1 MVKDRLWTLGI
12 LNSNLKNGLGIIL
25 LTGENSKFT
34 ENDFTMKDQEEGL
47 EVRNGLDEV
56 VNGSFLLAQA
66 MIQPFHITNGLFGY
80 VDGTILCPEPLITSP
95 GKEGTSA
102 TPTTNPSHTIW
113 ISNDAHVRM
122 LLMSTI
128 SEASFQHVQGTT
140 SRDLWLAL
148 ERAYAP
154 HTSSREFTLKTQLLK
169 TQMTGDETSAAYLT
183 RAQEYASALANIG
196 QPMSEKDIVMLVV
209 AGLRDEYNR
218 VKQSLLARQFTAVF
232 SELPGLLADH
242 EFLIRKPVPDV
253 TPVQAFMATTTA
265 GSSLQTDI
273 QALQQLV
280 SRLAVAEEASIP
292 VAVDVVGMKEV
303 IEIKPSANY
312 ADTRSHASTSWLP
325 DTGSNNHV
333 APDMM
338 GFDSVESYYGDDNL
352 HVGNGNALPIL
363 HIGSSR
369 LYSPNKTFHLNN
381 ILHVPQIKK
390 HLLSVQNFCKDNHV
404 YFEFH
409 ATFFVVKDTS
419 THSTLL
425 TGPSDGGLYSINLP
439 TSQSLP
445 KVAFSTT
452 RTTTTTWHQRLG
464 HPHSQLFQTML
475 SKYCLPVS
483 NKTFDFHCNSCSV
496 GKSSKLN
503 LLSSDYKSSHILDL
517 VFCDVWGPAPV
528 TSFDGHTYFLLCVD
542 HFSKFMWL
550 FPLKRK
556 SDVVDVFKRFVS
568 MAERQFSTKLKTVQT
583 DWGGE
588 FRNLSHFFLLLASF
602 TVSLALTPANK
613 MVSLRDAIVMLSKLD
628 SLPWHNLMSLNG
640 SGTLLLKPH
649 TAHHGYRCFD
659 PDTER
664 IYIARHVRF
673 NENSFPFSTPCTDPS
688 PFPPNSPYV
697 SSYPTPIPTTHT
709 TIPTSSS
716 PTSSSQP
723 HIPLQTPFPQPTSPF
738 STTTYSRR
746 TTTEPPTTT
755 SSAFDRFTTTQ
766 TAPTQSIPSPN
777 STDPLPAQQQPSSTS
792 TTIPPSQP
800 SRPAH
805 LRQNPKRTKRYDPSA
820 MSVQP
825 PQDNN
830 FYMDTGASRHMTFN
844 QGTMHSLTPCNSSF
858 IQVGNGA
865 VVPAR
870 YIGQCKLPFS
880 PWPLMLKNVLVSD
893 KLIKNLI
900 SVRRFTIDNSV
911 SVEFDPFGFTVK
923 DLKTGSFLQRCD
935 SDHHDLYPVLPPS
948 PQSAVAS
955 ANVAVSFDVW
965 HRRLGHPG
973 AAVFQFLLSR
983 KFIACSSQN
992 SSLCHACQL
1001 GKHCRLPFSLSS
1013 TKTSCVFKLIH
1024 SDLWTSPV
1032 ISLSG
1037 FKYYVLFLDDYS
1049 HFLWV
1054 FPLRAKSEVF
1064 SVFKTFRAYVLN
1076 QFITDIQLFQC
1087 DNGREFNNQP
1097 FLDFFKTHGIKIR
1110 FSCPYTSP
1118 QNGKAERTI
1127 RTINNTLRT
1136 SLIQASL
1143 PPKFWVEALLSSVH
1157 TFNLL
1162 PSTTIQYKTSFEVLF
1177 GFFPTYSHLRVFGCL
1192 CYPNTSPTSAHKLA
1206 PRSSACVYLGP
1217 STDHRGYHCLDLIT
1231 QKVIISRHVNFDETH
1246 FPFPDFQPRP
1256 SSEDYDA
1263 FDVDDSLPSLS
1274 PMVDSSSPSSAAG
1287 PSASVSSSQT
1297 PPTEPSGTASSPPA
1311 SSEVP
1316 SQPPAPAA
1324 TSGHPMT
1331 TRSRTGSLKPK
1342 QIFNL
1347 SVTSDIS
1354 PIPRSTAQAM
1364 CDPHWRAA
1372 MDAEMTAILSNY
1384 TWDLVPKPSDA
1395 NIVGN
1400 RWLFRHKFDSNGRLE
1415 RYKAR
1420 LVAQGF
1426 SQQPGLD
1433 FDDTF
1438 SPVVKPATIRTVLS
1452 ISISRNWPIHQL
1464 DVKNAFLHGDLTE
1477 TVYMRQPPGYVNS
1490 SFPDHVCRLRKA
1502 LYGLKQAP
1510 RAWYHRFA
1518 VYLSSLGF
1526 LSSKIDTSLFT
1537 YHRGSDT
1544 IYLLLYVDDIILTAS
1559 SPTLISMVI
1568 SKLSSEFPMSD
1579 LGPLSFFLG
1588 IAPSRSKSGLFLSQS
1603 AFAQEILARAD
1614 MVSFNPCST
1623 PADTQTKL
1631 AIDGEPVPDPTLYRS
1646 LAGALQYLTFTRPDI
1661 AYAVQQVCLFMHDPR
1676 LPHLN
1681 ALKRILRYLKGT
1693 LSYGLHIKASAV
1705 DRLVAYSDAGCPTTR
1720 RSTSGFCVY
1729 LGDNLVSWSSKRH
1742 HVVSR
1747 SSAEAEYRGI
1757 ANVVAETAWL
1767 RNLLLELCCPLSR
1780 ATVVFCDNV
1789 SAMYLASNPVQHQR
1803 TKHVEI
1809 DLHFV
1814 RERVAIGHVRV
1825 LHVPS
1830 AYQYADIFT
1839 KGLPTSLFLDF
1850 RNSLNICLPPDQT
1863 TGVC

>member
-1 MVKDRLWTLGI
+1 MTTSSPSNTLTPPTASQLVFALTNVYSQFSFKLSTDGSKYKLWRRIFLDMCKGAKVHRHITGKSKPAGDDDDWEATDSRIKSWFYSTCDANLLQIISSDNYTAKDLWDKLDEFFLNNKMSRMLQLQEQFRNTKKGTLSI
-12 LNSNLKNGLGIIL
+12 TDFCHNLKNLADAL
-25 LTGENSKFT
+25 ADCDSKI
-34 ENDFTMKDQEEGL
+34 
-47 EVRNGLDEV
+47 DEV
-56 VNGSFLLAQA
+56 ELVMQILRQLPPSYHSIVDVITNTKPFPSFLEGKNMLLLHESREESVEPHIDTPLTSSAALYSSAQSA
-66 MIQPFHITNGLFGY
+66 PNGKSKNKFNKGRNNGCVASKGGGNTNVSASSHSFAGNQGHSQAYFGTSPTTGHVPSTQPGLLGAPPTQPFGTGL
-80 VDGTILCPEPLITSP
+80 PQPSP
-95 GKEGTSA
+95 SMYSMPPQLPA
-102 TPTTNPSHTIW
+102 PPFHQTPVNSHPYYYGIPPAPTPV
-113 ISNDAHVRM
+113 SV
-122 LLMSTI
+122 STQF
-128 SEASFQHVQGTT
+128 AQHVQP
-140 SRDLWLAL
+140 S
-148 ERAYAP
+148 
-154 HTSSREFTLKTQLLK
+154 
-169 TQMTGDETSAAYLT
+169 
-183 RAQEYASALANIG
+183 
-196 QPMSEKDIVMLVV
+196 MLVPPPP
-209 AGLRDEYNR
+209 
-218 VKQSLLARQFTAVF
+218 Q
-232 SELPGLLADH
+232 
-242 EFLIRKPVPDV
+242 
-253 TPVQAFMATTTA
+253 
-265 GSSLQTDI
+265 
-273 QALQQLV
+273 
-280 SRLAVAEEASIP
+280 
-292 VAVDVVGMKEV
+292 
-303 IEIKPSANY
+303 PSFGG
-312 ADTRSHASTSWLP
+312 HASQ
-325 DTGSNNHV
+325 
-333 APDMM
+333 
-338 GFDSVESYYGDDNL
+338 
-352 HVGNGNALPIL
+352 
-363 HIGSSR
+363 
-369 LYSPNKTFHLNN
+369 YSQ
-381 ILHVPQIKK
+381 PQYT
-390 HLLSVQNFCKDNHV
+390 D
-404 YFEFH
+404 
-409 ATFFVVKDTS
+409 
-419 THSTLL
+419 
-425 TGPSDGGLYSINLP
+425 
-439 TSQSLP
+439 
-445 KVAFSTT
+445 
-452 RTTTTTWHQRLG
+452 
-464 HPHSQLFQTML
+464 
-475 SKYCLPVS
+475 
-483 NKTFDFHCNSCSV
+483 
-496 GKSSKLN
+496 
-503 LLSSDYKSSHILDL
+503 LSS
-517 VFCDVWGPAPV
+517 VF
-528 TSFDGHTYFLLCVD
+528 
-542 HFSKFMWL
+542 
-550 FPLKRK
+550 
-556 SDVVDVFKRFVS
+556 
-568 MAERQFSTKLKTVQT
+568 Q
-583 DWGGE
+583 
-588 FRNLSHFFLLLASF
+588 
-602 TVSLALTPANK
+602 
-613 MVSLRDAIVMLSKLD
+613 
-628 SLPWHNLMSLNG
+628 
-640 SGTLLLKPH
+640 
-649 TAHHGYRCFD
+649 
-659 PDTER
+659 
-664 IYIARHVRF
+664 
-673 NENSFPFSTPCTDPS
+673 
-688 PFPPNSPYV
+688 
-697 SSYPTPIPTTHT
+697 
-709 TIPTSSS
+709 
-716 PTSSSQP
+716 
-723 HIPLQTPFPQPTSPF
+723 
-738 STTTYSRR
+738 
-746 TTTEPPTTT
+746 
-755 SSAFDRFTTTQ
+755 
-766 TAPTQSIPSPN
+766 
-777 STDPLPAQQQPSSTS
+777 
-792 TTIPPSQP
+792 
-800 SRPAH
+800 
-805 LRQNPKRTKRYDPSA
+805 A

-948 PQSAVAS
+948 PQTAVAS

-983 KFIACSSQN
+983 KFIACFSEN

-1001 GKHCRLPFSLSS
+1001 GKHCRLPFSLSA
-1013 TKTSCVFKLIH
+1013 TKTSRVFELIH
-1024 SDLWTSPV
+1024 SNLWTSPV
-1032 ISLSG
+1032 TSLSG
-1037 FKYYVLFLDDYS
+1037 FKYYVLFLDGYS

-1076 QFITDIQLFQC
+1076 QFKTDIQLFQC

-1110 FSCPYTSP
+1110 FSCPYTSQ
-1118 QNGKAERTI
+1118 QNGKVERTI

-1143 PPKFWVEALLSSVH
+1143 PPKFWVEALLSAIH
-1157 TFNLL
+1157 TVNLL
-1162 PSTTIQYKTSFEVLF
+1162 PSTTIHYKTPFEVLF

-1217 STDHRGYHCLDLIT
+1217 STDHRGYRCLDLIT

-1256 SSEDYDA
+1256 SSEDYDT

-1274 PMVDSSSPSSAAG
+1274 PMVDTFSPSPAAVPSASSSQPPPAEPSGTSSSPSA
-1287 PSASVSSSQT
+1287 PSAES
-1297 PPTEPSGTASSPPA
+1297 
-1311 SSEVP
+1311 

-1347 SVTSDIS
+1347 WVTSDIS

-1372 MDAEMTAILSNY
+1372 MDAEMAAILSNY
-1384 TWDLVPKPSDA
+1384 TWDLVPKPSDV
-1395 NIVGN
+1395 NI
-1400 RWLFRHKFDSNGRLE
+1400 L
-1415 RYKAR
+1415 AI
-1420 LVAQGF
+1420 GF

-1433 FDDTF
+1433 FDDNF

-1477 TVYMRQPPGYVNS
+1477 TIYMCQPPGYVNR

-1526 LSSKIDTSLFT
+1526 LSSKTDTSLFT

-1588 IAPSRSKSGLFLSQS
+1588 IAASRSKSGLLLSQT

-1614 MVSFNPCST
+1614 MVSCNPCST

-1631 AIDGEPVPDPTLYRS
+1631 AVDGEPVPDPTLYRS
-1646 LAGALQYLTFTRPDI
+1646 LAGALHYLTFTRPDI

-1681 ALKRILRYLKGT
+1681 ALKRISQYLKGT
-1693 LSYGLHIKASAV
+1693 LSHGLHIKASAV
-1705 DRLVAYSDAGCPTTR
+1705 DRLVAYSDADWAGCPTTR

-1729 LGDNLVSWSSKRH
+1729 LGDNLVSWSSKRQ

-1757 ANVVAETAWL
+1757 ANAVAETAWL
-1767 RNLLLELCCPLSR
+1767 RNLLLELCCPLSL
-1780 ATVVFCDNV
+1780 VPLLSSVI
-1789 SAMYLASNPVQHQR
+1789 M
-1803 TKHVEI
+1803 
-1809 DLHFV
+1809 
-1814 RERVAIGHVRV
+1814 ERVAIGHVRV

-1850 RNSLNICLPPDQT
+1850 RNSLNIRLPPDQT
-1863 TGVC
+1863 MGIIMAPPKKDLPFSDFSLLHTQPSGTRPATSSLPLPVLTIPTPSPSMQPAETSPTPSPPSPSTAPWIDEDDLQIPLREMVLATNNFARQNLIHKDEFEEFYKAQLFLSGQLVNVVAEVMSWASTLQRHVMVSIVGFCDENDELIVINEHLVNGSLDKHLPYPTLTWLQRLNICVSLAIAICFVDRSMITPGNIKSSKILLDKDWKPKLYVISSYLKRDFLETYDRDILETSYHDIVETFGALLSEVLCDRKKMIGDGDLNEDLVIVQGIRDGSIDPNLRKQMHPRSLTIFSETAIKCLTEPGEKRRSRIYDIMTELEKALELQKEHENADVATLSFSWKTLECLKIPLDDLMLSTKNFAKEYCIGSGAYGKVYKAELDHFDKRNSLIEGETKNELPKTRGIVAIKRISDIGNDHGEQGFFIELEMLSRCEHPNIISLLGFCNTPLKRNREAQQYRFHNDRR

>member
-1 MVKDRLWTLGI
+1 MTTSSPSNTPTPPTASQLVFALTNVYSQFSFKLSTDGSKYKLWRRIFLDMCKGAKVHGHITDKSKPAGDDDEDWEAIDSRIKSWFYSTCDANLLQIISSDNCTAKDLWDKLDEFFLNNKMSRMLQLQEQFHNTKKGTLSI
-12 LNSNLKNGLGIIL
+12 TDFCHNLKNLADAL
-25 LTGENSKFT
+25 ADCDSKI
-34 ENDFTMKDQEEGL
+34 
-47 EVRNGLDEV
+47 DEV
-56 VNGSFLLAQA
+56 ELVMQILRQLPPSYHSIVDVITNTKPFPSFLEAKNMLLLHESREESVEPHIDTPLTSSAALYSSAQSA
-66 MIQPFHITNGLFGY
+66 PNGKSKNKFNKGRNNGRVASKGGGGNTNVSASSHSFAGNQGRSQAYFGTSPTTGHVPTAQPGLLGAPPAQPF
-80 VDGTILCPEPLITSP
+80 GTGPPQPS
-95 GKEGTSA
+95 
-102 TPTTNPSHTIW
+102 PTTYSVPPQLPAPPFHQTPVNSHPYYYGIPQAPTP
-113 ISNDAHVRM
+113 VPV
-122 LLMSTI
+122 STQF
-128 SEASFQHVQGTT
+128 AQHVQP
-140 SRDLWLAL
+140 S
-148 ERAYAP
+148 
-154 HTSSREFTLKTQLLK
+154 
-169 TQMTGDETSAAYLT
+169 M
-183 RAQEYASALANIG
+183 
-196 QPMSEKDIVMLVV
+196 
-209 AGLRDEYNR
+209 
-218 VKQSLLARQFTAVF
+218 
-232 SELPGLLADH
+232 
-242 EFLIRKPVPDV
+242 PVP
-253 TPVQAFMATTTA
+253 PPPQ
-265 GSSLQTDI
+265 SSF
-273 QALQQLV
+273 
-280 SRLAVAEEASIP
+280 
-292 VAVDVVGMKEV
+292 GG
-303 IEIKPSANY
+303 
-312 ADTRSHASTSWLP
+312 HASQYTQ
-325 DTGSNNHV
+325 
-333 APDMM
+333 
-338 GFDSVESYYGDDNL
+338 
-352 HVGNGNALPIL
+352 
-363 HIGSSR
+363 
-369 LYSPNKTFHLNN
+369 
-381 ILHVPQIKK
+381 PQYT
-390 HLLSVQNFCKDNHV
+390 D
-404 YFEFH
+404 
-409 ATFFVVKDTS
+409 
-419 THSTLL
+419 
-425 TGPSDGGLYSINLP
+425 
-439 TSQSLP
+439 
-445 KVAFSTT
+445 
-452 RTTTTTWHQRLG
+452 
-464 HPHSQLFQTML
+464 
-475 SKYCLPVS
+475 
-483 NKTFDFHCNSCSV
+483 
-496 GKSSKLN
+496 
-503 LLSSDYKSSHILDL
+503 LSS
-517 VFCDVWGPAPV
+517 VF
-528 TSFDGHTYFLLCVD
+528 
-542 HFSKFMWL
+542 
-550 FPLKRK
+550 
-556 SDVVDVFKRFVS
+556 
-568 MAERQFSTKLKTVQT
+568 Q
-583 DWGGE
+583 
-588 FRNLSHFFLLLASF
+588 
-602 TVSLALTPANK
+602 
-613 MVSLRDAIVMLSKLD
+613 
-628 SLPWHNLMSLNG
+628 
-640 SGTLLLKPH
+640 
-649 TAHHGYRCFD
+649 
-659 PDTER
+659 
-664 IYIARHVRF
+664 
-673 NENSFPFSTPCTDPS
+673 
-688 PFPPNSPYV
+688 
-697 SSYPTPIPTTHT
+697 
-709 TIPTSSS
+709 
-716 PTSSSQP
+716 
-723 HIPLQTPFPQPTSPF
+723 
-738 STTTYSRR
+738 
-746 TTTEPPTTT
+746 
-755 SSAFDRFTTTQ
+755 
-766 TAPTQSIPSPN
+766 
-777 STDPLPAQQQPSSTS
+777 
-792 TTIPPSQP
+792 
-800 SRPAH
+800 
-805 LRQNPKRTKRYDPSA
+805 A

-900 SVRRFTIDNSV
+900 FVRRFTIDNSV

-948 PQSAVAS
+948 PQSVVTS

-1001 GKHCRLPFSLSS
+1001 GKHCRLPFSLSA
-1013 TKTSCVFKLIH
+1013 TKTSRVFELIH

-1032 ISLSG
+1032 TSLSG

-1076 QFITDIQLFQC
+1076 QFKTDIQLFQC
-1087 DNGREFNNQP
+1087 DNGREFNNQL

-1110 FSCPYTSP
+1110 FSCPYTSQ

-1143 PPKFWVEALLSSVH
+1143 PPKFWVEALLSAVH
-1157 TFNLL
+1157 TFNML
-1162 PSTTIQYKTSFEVLF
+1162 PSTTIQYKTPFEVLF

-1217 STDHRGYHCLDLIT
+1217 STDQRGYRCLDLIT

-1263 FDVDDSLPSLS
+1263 FDVDDSFPSLS
-1274 PMVDSSSPSSAAG
+1274 PLVDTSSPPPAAGSSASSSQPPPAESSGTSSSPSTPTYSHLRVFGCLCYPNTSPTSAHKLAPRSSACVYLG
-1287 PSASVSSSQT
+1287 PSTDHRGYRCLDLITQKVIISRHVNFDETHFPFPDFQPRPSSEDYDAFDPPPAESSGTSSS
-1297 PPTEPSGTASSPPA
+1297 PSTSSA
-1311 SSEVP
+1311 EP

-1372 MDAEMTAILSNY
+1372 MDAEMAAILSNY

-1395 NIVGN
+1395 NIV
-1400 RWLFRHKFDSNGRLE
+1400 
-1415 RYKAR
+1415 AR

-1490 SFPDHVCRLRKA
+1490 SFPDHVCLLRKA

-1526 LSSKIDTSLFT
+1526 LSSKTDTSLFT

-1559 SPTLISMVI
+1559 SPTLIFMVI

-1588 IAPSRSKSGLFLSQS
+1588 IAASRSRSGLFLSQS

-1614 MVSFNPCST
+1614 MVSCNPCST

-1631 AIDGEPVPDPTLYRS
+1631 AVDGEPVPDPTLYRS

-1693 LSYGLHIKASAV
+1693 LSHGLHIKALVV
-1705 DRLVAYSDAGCPTTR
+1705 DRLVAYSDADWAGCPNTR

-1729 LGDNLVSWSSKRH
+1729 LGDNLVSWSSKRQ

-1757 ANVVAETAWL
+1757 ANVVVETAWL
-1767 RNLLLELCCPLSR
+1767 RNLLLELYCPLSR

-1850 RNSLNICLPPDQT
+1850 RNSLNIRLPPDQT
-1863 TGVC
+1863 TGPAEIMKNSTGTSTNKAKKQTVLADVIMALAGSNGGSWLTNFSSDSAVKPSGGEAIPVSVENDTIMAAKTAALSSKDNLGRLS

>member
-1 MVKDRLWTLGI
+1 MTSSPASSTLSSPTASQLVFALTNVYSQFSFKLSSDGSKYKLWRRIFLDMCKGAKVYGHITGKSKPASDNDEDWEAIDSRIKSWFYSTCDANLLQIISSDDCTAKDLWDKLDEFF
-12 LNSNLKNGLGIIL
+12 LNNKMSRMLQLQEQFRNTKKGTSSITDFCHNLKNLADALADCDSKIDEIELVMQIL
-25 LTGENSKFT
+25 RQLPPSYHSIVDVITNTKPFP
-34 ENDFTMKDQEEGL
+34 
-47 EVRNGLDEV
+47 
-56 VNGSFLLAQA
+56 SFLEAKNMLLLHESREESVEPHTETPLTSSAALYSSTPSAPNGKPKNKSNKGRNFGRVASKGGGGHSQAYFGNSPGQVPPAQPGLLGAPPVQSFGAGAPPSFPA
-66 MIQPFHITNGLFGY
+66 MFSAPPHPSPHTFLPPP
-80 VDGTILCPEPLITSP
+80 VPTSP
-95 GKEGTSA
+95 YLYGQHQSPHPVPVPSA
-102 TPTTNPSHTIW
+102 
-113 ISNDAHVRM
+113 
-122 LLMSTI
+122 
-128 SEASFQHVQGTT
+128 
-140 SRDLWLAL
+140 
-148 ERAYAP
+148 Y
-154 HTSSREFTLKTQLLK
+154 
-169 TQMTGDETSAAYLT
+169 
-183 RAQEYASALANIG
+183 G
-196 QPMSEKDIVMLVV
+196 QPMQ
-209 AGLRDEYNR
+209 
-218 VKQSLLARQFTAVF
+218 QST
-232 SELPGLLADH
+232 
-242 EFLIRKPVPDV
+242 PVP
-253 TPVQAFMATTTA
+253 PPPQ
-265 GSSLQTDI
+265 
-273 QALQQLV
+273 
-280 SRLAVAEEASIP
+280 
-292 VAVDVVGMKEV
+292 
-303 IEIKPSANY
+303 PSFGG
-312 ADTRSHASTSWLP
+312 HASQFSQ
-325 DTGSNNHV
+325 
-333 APDMM
+333 
-338 GFDSVESYYGDDNL
+338 
-352 HVGNGNALPIL
+352 
-363 HIGSSR
+363 
-369 LYSPNKTFHLNN
+369 
-381 ILHVPQIKK
+381 PQYT
-390 HLLSVQNFCKDNHV
+390 D
-404 YFEFH
+404 
-409 ATFFVVKDTS
+409 
-419 THSTLL
+419 
-425 TGPSDGGLYSINLP
+425 
-439 TSQSLP
+439 
-445 KVAFSTT
+445 
-452 RTTTTTWHQRLG
+452 
-464 HPHSQLFQTML
+464 
-475 SKYCLPVS
+475 
-483 NKTFDFHCNSCSV
+483 
-496 GKSSKLN
+496 
-503 LLSSDYKSSHILDL
+503 LSS
-517 VFCDVWGPAPV
+517 VF
-528 TSFDGHTYFLLCVD
+528 
-542 HFSKFMWL
+542 
-550 FPLKRK
+550 
-556 SDVVDVFKRFVS
+556 
-568 MAERQFSTKLKTVQT
+568 Q
-583 DWGGE
+583 
-588 FRNLSHFFLLLASF
+588 
-602 TVSLALTPANK
+602 
-613 MVSLRDAIVMLSKLD
+613 
-628 SLPWHNLMSLNG
+628 
-640 SGTLLLKPH
+640 
-649 TAHHGYRCFD
+649 
-659 PDTER
+659 
-664 IYIARHVRF
+664 
-673 NENSFPFSTPCTDPS
+673 
-688 PFPPNSPYV
+688 
-697 SSYPTPIPTTHT
+697 
-709 TIPTSSS
+709 
-716 PTSSSQP
+716 
-723 HIPLQTPFPQPTSPF
+723 
-738 STTTYSRR
+738 
-746 TTTEPPTTT
+746 
-755 SSAFDRFTTTQ
+755 
-766 TAPTQSIPSPN
+766 
-777 STDPLPAQQQPSSTS
+777 
-792 TTIPPSQP
+792 
-800 SRPAH
+800 
-805 LRQNPKRTKRYDPSA
+805 A
-820 MSVQP
+820 MSVQA

-830 FYMDTGASRHMTFN
+830 FYMDSGASRHMTFN
-844 QGTMHSLTPCNSSF
+844 QGTMHSLTPCNSNF
-858 IQVGNGA
+858 IQVGNGDM
-865 VVPAR
+865 VPAR
-870 YIGQCKLPFS
+870 YIGHCTLPYS
-880 PWPLMLKNVLVSD
+880 SYPLYLNNVLVSD

-923 DLKTGSFLQRCD
+923 DLKTRSFLQRCD
-935 SDHHDLYPVLPPS
+935 SDHHDLYPVLPPT
-948 PQSAVAS
+948 PRSALAS

-973 AAVFQFLLSR
+973 AAIFQFLVSR
-983 KFIACSSQN
+983 KFIACSSRT
-992 SSLCHACQL
+992 STLCHACQL
-1001 GKHCRLPFSLSS
+1001 GKHCRLPFSLST
-1013 TKTSCVFKLIH
+1013 TKTSRVFELIH

-1032 ISLSG
+1032 TSLSG
-1037 FKYYVLFLDDYS
+1037 FKYYVLFLDDFS

-1076 QFITDIQLFQC
+1076 QFKTDIQLFQC

-1162 PSTTIQYKTSFEVLF
+1162 PSTTIQYKTPFEVLF
-1177 GFFPTYSHLRVFGCL
+1177 GFSPTYSHLRVFGCL

-1217 STDHRGYHCLDLIT
+1217 STDHRGYRCLDLIT

-1274 PMVDSSSPSSAAG
+1274 SIIDTSSPPSSAG
-1287 PSASVSSSQT
+1287 SSASVSSSQ
-1297 PPTEPSGTASSPPA
+1297 PPPAEPSGISSSPSASST
-1311 SSEVP
+1311 EP
-1316 SQPPAPAA
+1316 SQPPAPAT

-1331 TRSRTGSLKPK
+1331 TRSRTGFLKPK

-1372 MDAEMTAILSNY
+1372 MDAEMAAIISNY

-1400 RWLFRHKFDSNGRLE
+1400 RWLFRHKFDSNGHLE

-1477 TVYMRQPPGYVNS
+1477 TVYMRQPPGYVNV

-1526 LSSKIDTSLFT
+1526 LSSKTDTSLFT

-1588 IAPSRSKSGLFLSQS
+1588 IAASRSNHGLFLSQS

-1614 MVSFNPCST
+1614 MVSCNPCST
-1623 PADTQTKL
+1623 PPDTKTKL
-1631 AIDGEPVPDPTLYRS
+1631 AVDGEPVSDPTLYRS

-1661 AYAVQQVCLFMHDPR
+1661 AYAVQQCRGRVP
-1676 LPHLN
+1676 
-1681 ALKRILRYLKGT
+1681 
-1693 LSYGLHIKASAV
+1693 
-1705 DRLVAYSDAGCPTTR
+1705 
-1720 RSTSGFCVY
+1720 
-1729 LGDNLVSWSSKRH
+1729 
-1742 HVVSR
+1742 
-1747 SSAEAEYRGI
+1747 GI
-1757 ANVVAETAWL
+1757 ANVVAEAAWL
-1767 RNLLLELCCPLSR
+1767 RNLLLELSCPLSR

-1839 KGLPTSLFLDF
+1839 KGLPSSLFLDF
-1850 RNSLNICLPPDQT
+1850 RDSLNIRVPPDQT
-1863 TGVC
+1863 TGQQTEPQTNQPPITTQPTHHHHHHLTPPPPLNTTTTTNRRLPQPPLPPPTNQPPTTTTTQPTHHHHQHHHYTTTTITIIIIIIIITTTIPPTPSSSSSPPLNLQPTNTTNTNTHHHQPPLNHHHQHHHYTTTTTTITIIIIIITTTTPPPPPLPSSSSSSPFTTSKPSTHSNHQHHHHPQTTNHYHHHQITNLENPDPNRRSERSRSRSQIHIAARGRSAVVQVDFCNDGGGLAGDDSGLAGEGRRRWRSVSAATVATGGAVEVGFCNIGGGLAGDGRRWLSAGDDGDGGVGFLQAAAVIFCSDGRWRWSAVEVRGGGGRQPAVEVAGDGGGRRLRWWLLVGVVLGLGKRGRGEEGRRRVGGSESINLDTTRLTIHPEIFNPNPRRVASRVGSSKKTQEEAKAKSKKSLLDRRLRSKEENLFQIVAGKPKFNGTDE

>member
-1 MVKDRLWTLGI
+1 MSTSSQTNTLTSPTASQLVFALTNVYSQFSFKLSTDGSKYKLWRRIFLDMCKGAKVHGHITGKSKPAGDDDEDWEAIDSRIKSWFYSTCDANLLQIISSDNCTAKDLWDKLDEFF
-12 LNSNLKNGLGIIL
+12 LNNKMSRMLQLQEQFRNTKKGALSITDFCHQLKNLADAL
-25 LTGENSKFT
+25 ADCDSKI
-34 ENDFTMKDQEEGL
+34 
-47 EVRNGLDEV
+47 DEIELV
-56 VNGSFLLAQA
+56 MQTLRQLPPSYHSIVDVITNTKPFPSFLEAKNMLLLHESREESLEPHTDPPLTSSAALYSSAQNGKPKNKTNKGRNNGRVA
-66 MIQPFHITNGLFGY
+66 SKGAGNTNVSTSSHSFAGNQGHSQAYFGHSPASAHVPPAQPGLLGAPPVHSFG
-80 VDGTILCPEPLITSP
+80 VGASQPSP
-95 GKEGTSA
+95 TMFSA
-102 TPTTNPSHTIW
+102 TPHHSPYTFHP
-113 ISNDAHVRM
+113 
-122 LLMSTI
+122 
-128 SEASFQHVQGTT
+128 
-140 SRDLWLAL
+140 
-148 ERAYAP
+148 P
-154 HTSSREFTLKTQLLK
+154 
-169 TQMTGDETSAAYLT
+169 
-183 RAQEYASALANIG
+183 
-196 QPMSEKDIVMLVV
+196 
-209 AGLRDEYNR
+209 
-218 VKQSLLARQFTAVF
+218 
-232 SELPGLLADH
+232 
-242 EFLIRKPVPDV
+242 PVPSSPYPYGQHQSPHPV
-253 TPVQAFMATTTA
+253 PVPSQYGQHMQQSTPVPPPPQ
-265 GSSLQTDI
+265 
-273 QALQQLV
+273 
-280 SRLAVAEEASIP
+280 
-292 VAVDVVGMKEV
+292 
-303 IEIKPSANY
+303 PSFGG
-312 ADTRSHASTSWLP
+312 HASQFSQ
-325 DTGSNNHV
+325 
-333 APDMM
+333 
-338 GFDSVESYYGDDNL
+338 
-352 HVGNGNALPIL
+352 
-363 HIGSSR
+363 
-369 LYSPNKTFHLNN
+369 
-381 ILHVPQIKK
+381 PQYT
-390 HLLSVQNFCKDNHV
+390 D
-404 YFEFH
+404 
-409 ATFFVVKDTS
+409 
-419 THSTLL
+419 
-425 TGPSDGGLYSINLP
+425 
-439 TSQSLP
+439 
-445 KVAFSTT
+445 
-452 RTTTTTWHQRLG
+452 
-464 HPHSQLFQTML
+464 
-475 SKYCLPVS
+475 
-483 NKTFDFHCNSCSV
+483 
-496 GKSSKLN
+496 
-503 LLSSDYKSSHILDL
+503 LSS
-517 VFCDVWGPAPV
+517 VF
-528 TSFDGHTYFLLCVD
+528 
-542 HFSKFMWL
+542 
-550 FPLKRK
+550 
-556 SDVVDVFKRFVS
+556 
-568 MAERQFSTKLKTVQT
+568 Q
-583 DWGGE
+583 
-588 FRNLSHFFLLLASF
+588 
-602 TVSLALTPANK
+602 
-613 MVSLRDAIVMLSKLD
+613 
-628 SLPWHNLMSLNG
+628 
-640 SGTLLLKPH
+640 
-649 TAHHGYRCFD
+649 
-659 PDTER
+659 
-664 IYIARHVRF
+664 
-673 NENSFPFSTPCTDPS
+673 
-688 PFPPNSPYV
+688 
-697 SSYPTPIPTTHT
+697 
-709 TIPTSSS
+709 
-716 PTSSSQP
+716 
-723 HIPLQTPFPQPTSPF
+723 
-738 STTTYSRR
+738 
-746 TTTEPPTTT
+746 
-755 SSAFDRFTTTQ
+755 
-766 TAPTQSIPSPN
+766 
-777 STDPLPAQQQPSSTS
+777 
-792 TTIPPSQP
+792 
-800 SRPAH
+800 
-805 LRQNPKRTKRYDPSA
+805 A
-820 MSVQP
+820 MSVQA

-830 FYMDTGASRHMTFN
+830 FYMDSGATRHMTFN
-844 QGTMHSLTPCNSSF
+844 QGTMHSLTPCNSNF

-865 VVPAR
+865 MVPAR
-870 YIGQCKLPFS
+870 YIGHCTLPYFS
-880 PWPLMLKNVLVSD
+880 YPLHLNNVLVSD

-935 SDHHDLYPVLPPS
+935 SDHHDLYPVLPPT
-948 PQSAVAS
+948 PRSALAS

-973 AAVFQFLLSR
+973 AAIFQYLVSR
-983 KFIACSSQN
+983 KFITCSSRT
-992 SSLCHACQL
+992 STLCHACQL
-1001 GKHCRLPFSLSS
+1001 GKHCRLPFSLST
-1013 TKTSCVFKLIH
+1013 TKTSRVFELIH

-1032 ISLSG
+1032 TSLSG
-1037 FKYYVLFLDDYS
+1037 FKYYVLFLDDFS

-1064 SVFKTFRAYVLN
+1064 SIFKTFRAYVLN
-1076 QFITDIQLFQC
+1076 QFKTDIQLFQC

-1162 PSTTIQYKTSFEVLF
+1162 PSTTIQYKTPFEVLF

-1217 STDHRGYHCLDLIT
+1217 STDHRGYRCLDLIT

-1246 FPFPDFQPRP
+1246 FPFPDFQPSP

-1274 PMVDSSSPSSAAG
+1274 PMVDVSSSQPPPAGSSGTSSSPSA
-1287 PSASVSSSQT
+1287 
-1297 PPTEPSGTASSPPA
+1297 
-1311 SSEVP
+1311 VP

-1347 SVTSDIS
+1347 LVTSDIS

-1372 MDAEMTAILSNY
+1372 MDAEMAAILSNY

-1400 RWLFRHKFDSNGRLE
+1400 RWLFRHKFDSNGQLE

-1526 LSSKIDTSLFT
+1526 LSSKTDTSLFT

-1588 IAPSRSKSGLFLSQS
+1588 IAASRSKSGLFLSQS

-1614 MVSFNPCST
+1614 MVSCNPCRT
-1623 PADTQTKL
+1623 PADTKTKL

-1661 AYAVQQVCLFMHDPR
+1661 AYAVHQVCLFMHDPR

-1693 LSYGLHIKASAV
+1693 LCHGLHIKASAV
-1705 DRLVAYSDAGCPTTR
+1705 DRLVAYSDADWAGCPNTR

-1729 LGDNLVSWSSKRH
+1729 LGDNLVSWSSKRQ

-1850 RNSLNICLPPDQT
+1850 RNSLNIRLPPDQT
-1863 TGVC
+1863 TGRWGWRRWSESEFWLEKMTGVRFWPENMMEEEDGFSNSYFYFPFSFFQFPSSSPPTATSAVSLSPPHRRHRDHPPTAAATTAPWPPSPLPPPATIVIAAEATGIAAEATATTVKVTATIAEATAATSLATATNTVAVEVTTPTAVAAAVTTVTAAVAIFEEMENKK

>member
-1 MVKDRLWTLGI
+1 MPNPPLCFSRTTLSHDVQQIFFVSVVPPQRNLRLMPSSCFKTDFGALY
-12 LNSNLKNGLGIIL
+12 K
-25 LTGENSKFT
+25 EN
-34 ENDFTMKDQEEGL
+34 QERG
-47 EVRNGLDEV
+47 RG
-56 VNGSFLLAQA
+56 
-66 MIQPFHITNGLFGY
+66 
-80 VDGTILCPEPLITSP
+80 
-95 GKEGTSA
+95 
-102 TPTTNPSHTIW
+102 
-113 ISNDAHVRM
+113 
-122 LLMSTI
+122 
-128 SEASFQHVQGTT
+128 
-140 SRDLWLAL
+140 
-148 ERAYAP
+148 
-154 HTSSREFTLKTQLLK
+154 
-169 TQMTGDETSAAYLT
+169 
-183 RAQEYASALANIG
+183 
-196 QPMSEKDIVMLVV
+196 
-209 AGLRDEYNR
+209 AGLTNSQTQPSTQQNKSRLVSFHNKEPNTAGVYAYGADSGEGQATGVESGERRIRREKTASNRSGERGRRATEADPRCRSGECESDEMQIENKFNKGR
-218 VKQSLLARQFTAVF
+218 NNGRSASKGGGVILMFLQALTLLQGHSQAYFGNSPTPGHAPSVQ
-232 SELPGLLADH
+232 PGLLGAPPMPS
-242 EFLIRKPVPDV
+242 FG
-253 TPVQAFMATTTA
+253 T
-265 GSSLQTDI
+265 GSPQPPPTMLS
-273 QALQQLV
+273 AHQQL
-280 SRLAVAEEASIP
+280 LAHP
-292 VAVDVVGMKEV
+292 FHQ
-303 IEIKPSANY
+303 PSANSHQHY
-312 ADTRSHASTSWLP
+312 YGLPQSPTPMPVSPQFMQHARPSTLVPPPAQPPFGGPPPHQPSFGGHASQYT
-325 DTGSNNHV
+325 D
-333 APDMM
+333 
-338 GFDSVESYYGDDNL
+338 
-352 HVGNGNALPIL
+352 
-363 HIGSSR
+363 
-369 LYSPNKTFHLNN
+369 
-381 ILHVPQIKK
+381 
-390 HLLSVQNFCKDNHV
+390 
-404 YFEFH
+404 
-409 ATFFVVKDTS
+409 
-419 THSTLL
+419 
-425 TGPSDGGLYSINLP
+425 
-439 TSQSLP
+439 
-445 KVAFSTT
+445 
-452 RTTTTTWHQRLG
+452 
-464 HPHSQLFQTML
+464 
-475 SKYCLPVS
+475 
-483 NKTFDFHCNSCSV
+483 
-496 GKSSKLN
+496 
-503 LLSSDYKSSHILDL
+503 LSS
-517 VFCDVWGPAPV
+517 VF
-528 TSFDGHTYFLLCVD
+528 
-542 HFSKFMWL
+542 
-550 FPLKRK
+550 
-556 SDVVDVFKRFVS
+556 
-568 MAERQFSTKLKTVQT
+568 Q
-583 DWGGE
+583 
-588 FRNLSHFFLLLASF
+588 
-602 TVSLALTPANK
+602 
-613 MVSLRDAIVMLSKLD
+613 
-628 SLPWHNLMSLNG
+628 
-640 SGTLLLKPH
+640 
-649 TAHHGYRCFD
+649 
-659 PDTER
+659 
-664 IYIARHVRF
+664 
-673 NENSFPFSTPCTDPS
+673 
-688 PFPPNSPYV
+688 
-697 SSYPTPIPTTHT
+697 
-709 TIPTSSS
+709 
-716 PTSSSQP
+716 
-723 HIPLQTPFPQPTSPF
+723 
-738 STTTYSRR
+738 
-746 TTTEPPTTT
+746 
-755 SSAFDRFTTTQ
+755 
-766 TAPTQSIPSPN
+766 
-777 STDPLPAQQQPSSTS
+777 
-792 TTIPPSQP
+792 
-800 SRPAH
+800 
-805 LRQNPKRTKRYDPSA
+805 A

-858 IQVGNGA
+858 IQVGNGD

-911 SVEFDPFGFTVK
+911 SVKFDHFGFTVK

-973 AAVFQFLLSR
+973 AA
-983 KFIACSSQN
+983 
-992 SSLCHACQL
+992 
-1001 GKHCRLPFSLSS
+1001 
-1013 TKTSCVFKLIH
+1013 
-1024 SDLWTSPV
+1024 TSPV
-1032 ISLSG
+1032 TSLSG

-1076 QFITDIQLFQC
+1076 QFKTDIQLFQC

-1110 FSCPYTSP
+1110 FSCPYTSQ

-1143 PPKFWVEALLSSVH
+1143 PPKFWVEALLSAVH

-1162 PSTTIQYKTSFEVLF
+1162 PSTTIQYKTPFEVLF

-1217 STDHRGYHCLDLIT
+1217 STDHRGYRCLDLIT

-1246 FPFPDFQPRP
+1246 FPFPDFQPHP

-1274 PMVDSSSPSSAAG
+1274 PMVDTSSPQTSPTESSGTTSSPS
-1287 PSASVSSSQT
+1287 
-1297 PPTEPSGTASSPPA
+1297 ASSA
-1311 SSEVP
+1311 DP

-1331 TRSRTGSLKPK
+1331 TRSRTGSLNPK

-1372 MDAEMTAILSNY
+1372 MDAEMAPILSNY

-1452 ISISRNWPIHQL
+1452 ISISRNWPIHQF

-1477 TVYMRQPPGYVNS
+1477 TVYMRQPPGYVNN

-1518 VYLSSLGF
+1518 VYVSSLGF
-1526 LSSKIDTSLFT
+1526 LSSKTDTSLFT
-1537 YHRGSDT
+1537 YHRDSDT
-1544 IYLLLYVDDIILTAS
+1544 IYLLLYVDDIILSAS

-1588 IAPSRSKSGLFLSQS
+1588 IAASRSRSGLFLSQS

-1614 MVSFNPCST
+1614 MVSCNPCST
-1623 PADTQTKL
+1623 PADTRTKL
-1631 AIDGEPVPDPTLYRS
+1631 AVDGEPVPDPTLYRS
-1646 LAGALQYLTFTRPDI
+1646 LAGALHYLTFTRPDI

-1693 LSYGLHIKASAV
+1693 LSHGLHIKASAV
-1705 DRLVAYSDAGCPTTR
+1705 DRLVAYSDADWAGCPTTR

-1729 LGDNLVSWSSKRH
+1729 LGDNLVSWSSKRQ

-1767 RNLLLELCCPLSR
+1767 
-1780 ATVVFCDNV
+1780 
-1789 SAMYLASNPVQHQR
+1789 
-1803 TKHVEI
+1803 
-1809 DLHFV
+1809 
-1814 RERVAIGHVRV
+1814 
-1825 LHVPS
+1825 
-1830 AYQYADIFT
+1830 
-1839 KGLPTSLFLDF
+1839 
-1850 RNSLNICLPPDQT
+1850 
-1863 TGVC
+1863 

>member
-1 MVKDRLWTLGI
+1 MYTPAQTSTLASPTASQLVFALTNVYSQFSFKLSTDGSKYKLWRRIFLDMCKGAKVHGHITGKSKPASDDDEDWEAIDSRIKSWFYSTCDANLLQIISSDNCTAKDLWDKLDEFL
-12 LNSNLKNGLGIIL
+12 LNNKMSRMLQLQEQFCNTKKGALSITDFCHQLKNLADALADCDSKIDEIELVMQIL
-25 LTGENSKFT
+25 RQLPPSYHSIVDVITNTKPFP
-34 ENDFTMKDQEEGL
+34 
-47 EVRNGLDEV
+47 
-56 VNGSFLLAQA
+56 SFLEAKNMLLLHESREES
-66 MIQPFHITNGLFGY
+66 IQ
-80 VDGTILCPEPLITSP
+80 
-95 GKEGTSA
+95 
-102 TPTTNPSHTIW
+102 SHT
-113 ISNDAHVRM
+113 DPP
-122 LLMSTI
+122 L
-128 SEASFQHVQGTT
+128 
-140 SRDLWLAL
+140 
-148 ERAYAP
+148 
-154 HTSSREFTLKTQLLK
+154 TSSAALYSSAQNGKPKNKTNRGKNNGRFASKGVGNTNVSASSHSFAGHQGHSQAYFGASPHAPP
-169 TQMTGDETSAAYLT
+169 TQ
-183 RAQEYASALANIG
+183 
-196 QPMSEKDIVMLVV
+196 
-209 AGLRDEYNR
+209 
-218 VKQSLLARQFTAVF
+218 
-232 SELPGLLADH
+232 PGLLGAP
-242 EFLIRKPVPDV
+242 PVHS
-253 TPVQAFMATTTA
+253 FGA
-265 GSSLQTDI
+265 GAPPPSPTMFSAPQTSSPQPSFSGYASQYGQT
-273 QALQQLV
+273 QFT
-280 SRLAVAEEASIP
+280 
-292 VAVDVVGMKEV
+292 
-303 IEIKPSANY
+303 N
-312 ADTRSHASTSWLP
+312 
-325 DTGSNNHV
+325 
-333 APDMM
+333 
-338 GFDSVESYYGDDNL
+338 
-352 HVGNGNALPIL
+352 
-363 HIGSSR
+363 
-369 LYSPNKTFHLNN
+369 
-381 ILHVPQIKK
+381 
-390 HLLSVQNFCKDNHV
+390 
-404 YFEFH
+404 
-409 ATFFVVKDTS
+409 
-419 THSTLL
+419 
-425 TGPSDGGLYSINLP
+425 
-439 TSQSLP
+439 
-445 KVAFSTT
+445 
-452 RTTTTTWHQRLG
+452 
-464 HPHSQLFQTML
+464 
-475 SKYCLPVS
+475 
-483 NKTFDFHCNSCSV
+483 
-496 GKSSKLN
+496 
-503 LLSSDYKSSHILDL
+503 LSS
-517 VFCDVWGPAPV
+517 VFQA
-528 TSFDGHTYFLLCVD
+528 TS
-542 HFSKFMWL
+542 
-550 FPLKRK
+550 
-556 SDVVDVFKRFVS
+556 
-568 MAERQFSTKLKTVQT
+568 
-583 DWGGE
+583 
-588 FRNLSHFFLLLASF
+588 
-602 TVSLALTPANK
+602 
-613 MVSLRDAIVMLSKLD
+613 
-628 SLPWHNLMSLNG
+628 
-640 SGTLLLKPH
+640 
-649 TAHHGYRCFD
+649 
-659 PDTER
+659 
-664 IYIARHVRF
+664 
-673 NENSFPFSTPCTDPS
+673 
-688 PFPPNSPYV
+688 
-697 SSYPTPIPTTHT
+697 
-709 TIPTSSS
+709 
-716 PTSSSQP
+716 
-723 HIPLQTPFPQPTSPF
+723 
-738 STTTYSRR
+738 
-746 TTTEPPTTT
+746 
-755 SSAFDRFTTTQ
+755 
-766 TAPTQSIPSPN
+766 
-777 STDPLPAQQQPSSTS
+777 AQ
-792 TTIPPSQP
+792 
-800 SRPAH
+800 
-805 LRQNPKRTKRYDPSA
+805 
-820 MSVQP
+820 V

-830 FYMDTGASRHMTFN
+830 FYMDSGATRHMTFN
-844 QGTMHSLTPCNSSF
+844 QGTMHSLTPCNSNF

-870 YIGQCKLPFS
+870 YIGQCSFPFS
-880 PWPLMLKNVLVSD
+880 SWPLKLKNVLVSD
-893 KLIKNLI
+893 KIIKNLI
-900 SVRRFTIDNSV
+900 SVRRFTVDNSV

-923 DLKTGSFLQRCD
+923 DFQTGRPLQRCD
-935 SDHHDLYPVLPPS
+935 SDHHDLYPVLPSSPPS
-948 PQSAVAS
+948 ALAS
-955 ANVAVSFDVW
+955 ANVAVSFDTW

-973 AAVFQFLLSR
+973 APVFQFLMSR
-983 KFIACSSQN
+983 KFISCSGKT

-1001 GKHCRLPFSLSS
+1001 GKHCRLPFSVSS
-1013 TKTSCVFKLIH
+1013 TKTSRVFELIH

-1032 ISLSG
+1032 TSLSG
-1037 FKYYVLFLDDYS
+1037 FKYYVLFLDDFS

-1064 SVFKTFRAYVLN
+1064 STFKTFRAYVLN
-1076 QFITDIQLFQC
+1076 QFKTDIQLFQC

-1097 FLDFFKTHGIKIR
+1097 LLDFFKTHGIKIR

-1143 PPKFWVEALLSSVH
+1143 PPTFWVEALLSSVH

-1162 PSTTIQYKTSFEVLF
+1162 PSTTIQYKTPFEVLF
-1177 GFFPTYSHLRVFGCL
+1177 GFFPTYTHLRVFGCL
-1192 CYPNTSPTSAHKLA
+1192 CYPNTSPTSPHKLA

-1217 STDHRGYHCLDLIT
+1217 STDHRGYRCLDLIT
-1231 QKVIISRHVNFDETH
+1231 QKVIISRHVTFDETH

-1256 SSEDYDA
+1256 SSEDYDM
-1263 FDVDDSLPSLS
+1263 FDIDESLPSLS
-1274 PMVDSSSPSSAAG
+1274 PMVDTSSPAPDVD
-1287 PSASVSSSQT
+1287 PSASVSSSQ
-1297 PPTEPSGTASSPPA
+1297 PPPAEPSGTSSSPY
-1311 SSEVP
+1311 VP
-1316 SQPPAPAA
+1316 TTGLSQPHSVPAA
-1324 TSGHPMT
+1324 TSSHPMT

-1372 MDAEMTAILSNY
+1372 MDAEMAAIISNY

-1526 LSSKIDTSLFT
+1526 LSSKTDTSLFT

-1559 SPTLISMVI
+1559 SSTLISMVI

-1588 IAPSRSKSGLFLSQS
+1588 IAASRSQSGLFLSQS

-1614 MVSFNPCST
+1614 MVSCNPCST
-1623 PADTQTKL
+1623 PADTKTKL
-1631 AIDGEPVPDPTLYRS
+1631 AVDGEPVSDPTLYRS

-1693 LSYGLHIKASAV
+1693 LSYGLHIKPSAV
-1705 DRLVAYSDAGCPTTR
+1705 DRLVAYSDADWAGCPNTR

-1729 LGDNLVSWSSKRH
+1729 LGDNLVSWSSKRQ

-1757 ANVVAETAWL
+1757 ANVVAEAAWL
-1767 RNLLLELCCPLSR
+1767 RNLLLELSCPLSH

-1839 KGLPTSLFLDF
+1839 KGLPSSLFLDF
-1850 RNSLNICLPPDQT
+1850 RDSLNIRVPPDQT
-1863 TGVC
+1863 TGHEALDEDDIGSNKGNPTKKI

>member
-1 MVKDRLWTLGI
+1 MSRMLQLQEQFRNTKKGPLSITDFCY
-12 LNSNLKNGLGIIL
+12 NLKNLADALADCDSKITDVELVMQIL
-25 LTGENSKFT
+25 RQLPPSYHSIVDVITNTKPFP
-34 ENDFTMKDQEEGL
+34 
-47 EVRNGLDEV
+47 
-56 VNGSFLLAQA
+56 SFLEAK
-66 MIQPFHITNGLFGY
+66 N
-80 VDGTILCPEPLITSP
+80 
-95 GKEGTSA
+95 
-102 TPTTNPSHTIW
+102 
-113 ISNDAHVRM
+113 M
-122 LLMSTI
+122 LLLH
-128 SEASFQHVQGTT
+128 E
-140 SRDLWLAL
+140 SR
-148 ERAYAP
+148 EESVEP
-154 HTSSREFTLKTQLLK
+154 HTDTPLTS
-169 TQMTGDETSAAYLT
+169 SAALYSSAQNALNGKSKNKFNRGRNNGRSASKGGGVILMFLQALT
-183 RAQEYASALANIG
+183 
-196 QPMSEKDIVMLVV
+196 
-209 AGLRDEYNR
+209 
-218 VKQSLLARQFTAVF
+218 LLQ
-232 SELPGLLADH
+232 PGLLGAP
-242 EFLIRKPVPDV
+242 PVPSFG
-253 TPVQAFMATTTA
+253 T
-265 GSSLQTDI
+265 GSPQPSPTMLS
-273 QALQQLV
+273 APQQL
-280 SRLAVAEEASIP
+280 LAHP
-292 VAVDVVGMKEV
+292 FHQ
-303 IEIKPSANY
+303 PSANSHQHY
-312 ADTRSHASTSWLP
+312 YGLPQSPTPMPVSPQFMQHAQPSTLVPPPAQPPFGGPPPHQPSFGGHASQYT
-325 DTGSNNHV
+325 D
-333 APDMM
+333 
-338 GFDSVESYYGDDNL
+338 
-352 HVGNGNALPIL
+352 
-363 HIGSSR
+363 
-369 LYSPNKTFHLNN
+369 
-381 ILHVPQIKK
+381 
-390 HLLSVQNFCKDNHV
+390 
-404 YFEFH
+404 
-409 ATFFVVKDTS
+409 
-419 THSTLL
+419 
-425 TGPSDGGLYSINLP
+425 
-439 TSQSLP
+439 
-445 KVAFSTT
+445 
-452 RTTTTTWHQRLG
+452 
-464 HPHSQLFQTML
+464 
-475 SKYCLPVS
+475 
-483 NKTFDFHCNSCSV
+483 
-496 GKSSKLN
+496 
-503 LLSSDYKSSHILDL
+503 LSS
-517 VFCDVWGPAPV
+517 VF
-528 TSFDGHTYFLLCVD
+528 
-542 HFSKFMWL
+542 
-550 FPLKRK
+550 
-556 SDVVDVFKRFVS
+556 
-568 MAERQFSTKLKTVQT
+568 Q
-583 DWGGE
+583 
-588 FRNLSHFFLLLASF
+588 
-602 TVSLALTPANK
+602 
-613 MVSLRDAIVMLSKLD
+613 
-628 SLPWHNLMSLNG
+628 
-640 SGTLLLKPH
+640 
-649 TAHHGYRCFD
+649 
-659 PDTER
+659 
-664 IYIARHVRF
+664 
-673 NENSFPFSTPCTDPS
+673 
-688 PFPPNSPYV
+688 
-697 SSYPTPIPTTHT
+697 
-709 TIPTSSS
+709 
-716 PTSSSQP
+716 
-723 HIPLQTPFPQPTSPF
+723 
-738 STTTYSRR
+738 
-746 TTTEPPTTT
+746 
-755 SSAFDRFTTTQ
+755 
-766 TAPTQSIPSPN
+766 
-777 STDPLPAQQQPSSTS
+777 
-792 TTIPPSQP
+792 
-800 SRPAH
+800 
-805 LRQNPKRTKRYDPSA
+805 A

-858 IQVGNGA
+858 IQVGNG
-865 VVPAR
+865 VVVSAR

-983 KFIACSSQN
+983 KFITCSSQN
-992 SSLCHACQL
+992 SSLCHA
-1001 GKHCRLPFSLSS
+1001 S
-1013 TKTSCVFKLIH
+1013 
-1024 SDLWTSPV
+1024 
-1032 ISLSG
+1032 
-1037 FKYYVLFLDDYS
+1037 
-1049 HFLWV
+1049 
-1054 FPLRAKSEVF
+1054 
-1064 SVFKTFRAYVLN
+1064 
-1076 QFITDIQLFQC
+1076 
-1087 DNGREFNNQP
+1087 
-1097 FLDFFKTHGIKIR
+1097 
-1110 FSCPYTSP
+1110 
-1118 QNGKAERTI
+1118 ERTI

-1143 PPKFWVEALLSSVH
+1143 PPKFWVEALLSAVH

-1162 PSTTIQYKTSFEVLF
+1162 PSTTIQYKTPFEVLF

-1217 STDHRGYHCLDLIT
+1217 STDHRGYRCLDLIT

-1246 FPFPDFQPRP
+1246 FPFPDFQPHP

-1263 FDVDDSLPSLS
+1263 FDVDDSLPPLS
-1274 PMVDSSSPSSAAG
+1274 PMVDTSSPSSVAG
-1287 PSASVSSSQT
+1287 PSASSPQPSPAES
-1297 PPTEPSGTASSPPA
+1297 SGTTSSPSASST
-1311 SSEVP
+1311 EP

-1372 MDAEMTAILSNY
+1372 MDAEMAAILSNY
-1384 TWDLVPKPSDA
+1384 TWDLVPKPSNA

-1426 SQQPGLD
+1426 SQQPGLSSRFGVICTNTFRKRRFLFAPIFGVLHLD

-1477 TVYMRQPPGYVNS
+1477 TVYMRQPPGYVNN

-1526 LSSKIDTSLFT
+1526 LSSKTDTSLFT

-1588 IAPSRSKSGLFLSQS
+1588 IAASRSRSGLFLSQS

-1614 MVSFNPCST
+1614 MVSCNPCST
-1623 PADTQTKL
+1623 PATRTKL
-1631 AIDGEPVPDPTLYRS
+1631 AVDGEPVPDPTLYRS

-1693 LSYGLHIKASAV
+1693 ISHGLHIKASAV
-1705 DRLVAYSDAGCPTTR
+1705 DRLVAYSDADWAGCPTTR

-1729 LGDNLVSWSSKRH
+1729 LGDNLVSWSSKRQ

-1767 RNLLLELCCPLSR
+1767 RNLLLELYCPLSR

-1850 RNSLNICLPPDQT
+1850 RDSLNIRLPPDQT

>member
-1 MVKDRLWTLGI
+1 MTTSASSTTLTAPTASQLVFALTNVYSQFSFKLSTDGSKYKLWRRIFLDMCKGAKVYGHITGKSKPTGDDDEDWEAIDSRIKSWFYSTCDANLLQIISSDSCTAKDLWDKLEEFFLNNKMSRMLQLQEQFRNTKKGTLSI
-12 LNSNLKNGLGIIL
+12 TDFCHNLKNLADALADCDSKITDVELVMQIL
-25 LTGENSKFT
+25 RQLPPSYHSIVDVITNTKPFP
-34 ENDFTMKDQEEGL
+34 
-47 EVRNGLDEV
+47 
-56 VNGSFLLAQA
+56 SFLEAK
-66 MIQPFHITNGLFGY
+66 N
-80 VDGTILCPEPLITSP
+80 
-95 GKEGTSA
+95 
-102 TPTTNPSHTIW
+102 
-113 ISNDAHVRM
+113 M
-122 LLMSTI
+122 LLLH
-128 SEASFQHVQGTT
+128 E
-140 SRDLWLAL
+140 SR
-148 ERAYAP
+148 EESVEP
-154 HTSSREFTLKTQLLK
+154 HTDTPLTS
-169 TQMTGDETSAAYLT
+169 SAALYSS
-183 RAQEYASALANIG
+183 AQSTLNGKSKNKFNKGRNNGRSASKGGGNTNVSA
-196 QPMSEKDIVMLVV
+196 SSHSF
-209 AGLRDEYNR
+209 AGNQGHSQAYFGNSPTPGHAPS
-218 VKQSLLARQFTAVF
+218 VQ
-232 SELPGLLADH
+232 PGLLGAP
-242 EFLIRKPVPDV
+242 PVPS
-253 TPVQAFMATTTA
+253 F
-265 GSSLQTDI
+265 G
-273 QALQQLV
+273 
-280 SRLAVAEEASIP
+280 
-292 VAVDVVGMKEV
+292 
-303 IEIKPSANY
+303 
-312 ADTRSHASTSWLP
+312 
-325 DTGSNNHV
+325 TGS
-333 APDMM
+333 PQ
-338 GFDSVESYYGDDNL
+338 
-352 HVGNGNALPIL
+352 P
-363 HIGSSR
+363 
-369 LYSPNKTFHLNN
+369 SP
-381 ILHVPQIKK
+381 
-390 HLLSVQNFCKDNHV
+390 
-404 YFEFH
+404 
-409 ATFFVVKDTS
+409 
-419 THSTLL
+419 
-425 TGPSDGGLYSINLP
+425 
-439 TSQSLP
+439 
-445 KVAFSTT
+445 
-452 RTTTTTWHQRLG
+452 
-464 HPHSQLFQTML
+464 TML
-475 SKYCLPVS
+475 SAPQQLLAHPFHQPSVNSHQHYYGLPQSPTPMPVS
-483 NKTFDFHCNSCSV
+483 PQFMQHAQPSTLVPPPAQPQFGGPPPHQPSFGGHASQYTD
-496 GKSSKLN
+496 
-503 LLSSDYKSSHILDL
+503 LSS
-517 VFCDVWGPAPV
+517 VF
-528 TSFDGHTYFLLCVD
+528 
-542 HFSKFMWL
+542 
-550 FPLKRK
+550 
-556 SDVVDVFKRFVS
+556 
-568 MAERQFSTKLKTVQT
+568 Q
-583 DWGGE
+583 
-588 FRNLSHFFLLLASF
+588 
-602 TVSLALTPANK
+602 
-613 MVSLRDAIVMLSKLD
+613 
-628 SLPWHNLMSLNG
+628 
-640 SGTLLLKPH
+640 
-649 TAHHGYRCFD
+649 
-659 PDTER
+659 
-664 IYIARHVRF
+664 
-673 NENSFPFSTPCTDPS
+673 
-688 PFPPNSPYV
+688 
-697 SSYPTPIPTTHT
+697 
-709 TIPTSSS
+709 
-716 PTSSSQP
+716 
-723 HIPLQTPFPQPTSPF
+723 
-738 STTTYSRR
+738 
-746 TTTEPPTTT
+746 
-755 SSAFDRFTTTQ
+755 
-766 TAPTQSIPSPN
+766 
-777 STDPLPAQQQPSSTS
+777 
-792 TTIPPSQP
+792 
-800 SRPAH
+800 
-805 LRQNPKRTKRYDPSA
+805 A

-955 ANVAVSFDVW
+955 ANVAASFDVW

-1001 GKHCRLPFSLSS
+1001 GKHCRLPFSLSA
-1013 TKTSCVFKLIH
+1013 TKTSRVFELIH

-1032 ISLSG
+1032 TSLSG

-1076 QFITDIQLFQC
+1076 QFKTDIQLFQC

-1097 FLDFFKTHGIKIR
+1097 LLDFFKTHGIKIR
-1110 FSCPYTSP
+1110 FSCPYTSQ

-1143 PPKFWVEALLSSVH
+1143 PPKFWVEALLSAVH

-1162 PSTTIQYKTSFEVLF
+1162 PSTTIQYKTPFEVLF

-1217 STDHRGYHCLDLIT
+1217 STDHRGYRCLDLIT

-1246 FPFPDFQPRP
+1246 FPFPDFQPHP

-1274 PMVDSSSPSSAAG
+1274 SMVDNSSPPPPAG
-1287 PSASVSSSQT
+1287 PSASSPQPPPAESSGTTSSS
-1297 PPTEPSGTASSPPA
+1297 ASSAEPP
-1311 SSEVP
+1311 
-1316 SQPPAPAA
+1316 QPPAPEA

-1372 MDAEMTAILSNY
+1372 MDAEMAAILSNY

-1477 TVYMRQPPGYVNS
+1477 TVYMRQPPGYVNN

-1526 LSSKIDTSLFT
+1526 LSSKTDTSLFT

-1588 IAPSRSKSGLFLSQS
+1588 IAASRSQSGLFLSQS

-1614 MVSFNPCST
+1614 MVSCNPCST
-1623 PADTQTKL
+1623 PADTRTKL

-1693 LSYGLHIKASAV
+1693 LSHGLHIKASVV
-1705 DRLVAYSDAGCPTTR
+1705 DRLVAYSDADWAGCPNTR

-1729 LGDNLVSWSSKRH
+1729 LGDNLVSWSSKRQ

-1850 RNSLNICLPPDQT
+1850 RNSLNIRLPPDQT
-1863 TGVC
+1863 TGSGKESNKWHDAMKAELQSMADNQARLVAKGFTQTHSVDYDETFSPVVMIKSIRILLAIVAYHDYEIWQKDVKTAFLNGNLSEDVYMVLKRFKMESSKRGNLPMVHGMHLSKSQCPTSKEDMDCMKAVPYASAIGSIIFKQSTIADSTTESEYLVASDTGKEAVWMKKFISDLGVVPSIDGPIETYCDNEGAIA

>member
-1 MVKDRLWTLGI
+1 MSTSSQNSTLTSPTAGQLVFALTNVYSQFSFKLSTDGSKYKLWRRIFLDMCKGAKVHGHITGKSKPAGNDDEDWEAIDSRIKSWFYSTCDANLLQIISSDNCTAKDLWDKLDEFF
-12 LNSNLKNGLGIIL
+12 LNNKMSRMLQLQEQFRNTKKGALSITDFCHQLKNLADAL
-25 LTGENSKFT
+25 ADCDSKI
-34 ENDFTMKDQEEGL
+34 
-47 EVRNGLDEV
+47 DEV
-56 VNGSFLLAQA
+56 ELVMQILRQLPPSYHSIVDVITNTKPFPSFLEAKNVLLLHESREESIESHTDPPLTSSAALYSSAQNGKPKNKSNRGKNNGRFA
-66 MIQPFHITNGLFGY
+66 SKGGGVILMFLQALTLLQGHPQAYFGASPHAPPAQPGLLGAPPVHPFGA
-80 VDGTILCPEPLITSP
+80 GAPQPSP
-95 GKEGTSA
+95 TMFSA
-102 TPTTNPSHTIW
+102 PQNPS
-113 ISNDAHVRM
+113 
-122 LLMSTI
+122 
-128 SEASFQHVQGTT
+128 
-140 SRDLWLAL
+140 
-148 ERAYAP
+148 P
-154 HTSSREFTLKTQLLK
+154 HTFHPPPVPSSP
-169 TQMTGDETSAAYLT
+169 YLYG
-183 RAQEYASALANIG
+183 QHQSPHPVPVPSQYG
-196 QPMSEKDIVMLVV
+196 QPMQ
-209 AGLRDEYNR
+209 
-218 VKQSLLARQFTAVF
+218 QST
-232 SELPGLLADH
+232 
-242 EFLIRKPVPDV
+242 PVP
-253 TPVQAFMATTTA
+253 PPPPPSFGGHAAQY
-265 GSSLQTDI
+265 SQPQYTD
-273 QALQQLV
+273 
-280 SRLAVAEEASIP
+280 
-292 VAVDVVGMKEV
+292 
-303 IEIKPSANY
+303 
-312 ADTRSHASTSWLP
+312 
-325 DTGSNNHV
+325 
-333 APDMM
+333 
-338 GFDSVESYYGDDNL
+338 
-352 HVGNGNALPIL
+352 
-363 HIGSSR
+363 
-369 LYSPNKTFHLNN
+369 
-381 ILHVPQIKK
+381 
-390 HLLSVQNFCKDNHV
+390 
-404 YFEFH
+404 
-409 ATFFVVKDTS
+409 
-419 THSTLL
+419 
-425 TGPSDGGLYSINLP
+425 
-439 TSQSLP
+439 
-445 KVAFSTT
+445 
-452 RTTTTTWHQRLG
+452 
-464 HPHSQLFQTML
+464 
-475 SKYCLPVS
+475 
-483 NKTFDFHCNSCSV
+483 
-496 GKSSKLN
+496 
-503 LLSSDYKSSHILDL
+503 LSS
-517 VFCDVWGPAPV
+517 VF
-528 TSFDGHTYFLLCVD
+528 
-542 HFSKFMWL
+542 
-550 FPLKRK
+550 
-556 SDVVDVFKRFVS
+556 
-568 MAERQFSTKLKTVQT
+568 Q
-583 DWGGE
+583 
-588 FRNLSHFFLLLASF
+588 
-602 TVSLALTPANK
+602 
-613 MVSLRDAIVMLSKLD
+613 
-628 SLPWHNLMSLNG
+628 
-640 SGTLLLKPH
+640 
-649 TAHHGYRCFD
+649 
-659 PDTER
+659 
-664 IYIARHVRF
+664 
-673 NENSFPFSTPCTDPS
+673 
-688 PFPPNSPYV
+688 
-697 SSYPTPIPTTHT
+697 
-709 TIPTSSS
+709 
-716 PTSSSQP
+716 
-723 HIPLQTPFPQPTSPF
+723 
-738 STTTYSRR
+738 
-746 TTTEPPTTT
+746 
-755 SSAFDRFTTTQ
+755 
-766 TAPTQSIPSPN
+766 
-777 STDPLPAQQQPSSTS
+777 
-792 TTIPPSQP
+792 
-800 SRPAH
+800 
-805 LRQNPKRTKRYDPSA
+805 A

-844 QGTMHSLTPCNSSF
+844 QGTMHSLTPRNSSF

-880 PWPLMLKNVLVSD
+880 HWPLMLKNVLVSD

-1001 GKHCRLPFSLSS
+1001 GKHCRLPFSLSA
-1013 TKTSCVFKLIH
+1013 TKTSHVFELIH

-1032 ISLSG
+1032 TSLSG

-1076 QFITDIQLFQC
+1076 QFKTDIQLFQC

-1110 FSCPYTSP
+1110 FSCPYTSQ

-1143 PPKFWVEALLSSVH
+1143 PPKFWVEALLSAVH

-1162 PSTTIQYKTSFEVLF
+1162 PSTTIQYKTPFEVLF

-1192 CYPNTSPTSAHKLA
+1192 CYPNTSPTSTHKLA

-1217 STDHRGYHCLDLIT
+1217 STDHRGYRCLDLIT

-1246 FPFPDFQPRP
+1246 FPFPDFQPHP

-1274 PMVDSSSPSSAAG
+1274 PMVDTSSPPPAAG
-1287 PSASVSSSQT
+1287 PSASSPQPPPAESSGTTSSS
-1297 PPTEPSGTASSPPA
+1297 ASSA
-1311 SSEVP
+1311 EP
-1316 SQPPAPAA
+1316 SQPLAPAA

-1372 MDAEMTAILSNY
+1372 MDAEMAAILSNY

-1400 RWLFRHKFDSNGRLE
+1400 RWLFRHKFDSNGCLE

-1477 TVYMRQPPGYVNS
+1477 TVYMRQPPGYVNN

-1518 VYLSSLGF
+1518 VYLYSLGF
-1526 LSSKIDTSLFT
+1526 LSSKTDTSLFT

-1588 IAPSRSKSGLFLSQS
+1588 IAASRSRSGLFLSQS

-1614 MVSFNPCST
+1614 MVSCNPCST
-1623 PADTQTKL
+1623 PADTRTKL
-1631 AIDGEPVPDPTLYRS
+1631 AVDGEPVLDPTLYRS

-1681 ALKRILRYLKGT
+1681 ALKRILRVLYLMVF
-1693 LSYGLHIKASAV
+1693 IKASAV
-1705 DRLVAYSDAGCPTTR
+1705 DRLVAYSDADWAGCPTTR

-1729 LGDNLVSWSSKRH
+1729 LGDNLVSWSSKRQ

-1747 SSAEAEYRGI
+1747 SSTEAEYRGI

-1767 RNLLLELCCPLSR
+1767 RNLLLELYCPLSR

-1850 RNSLNICLPPDQT
+1850 RDSLNIRLPPDQT
-1863 TGVC
+1863 TGKKKLLQESGFLFKHPGSNKNLSIYPPPLGSIRHLRHHLEKKASIEVHGDGLMGKWIHVLPTIRPSAALLHPSCTVPLAGGNTAEGDLQGSCKLTQRCMTCMAVDEIFIEKTSVRIARCAYLECTSALIRRERKVHLECPFVGNVLVSRRVQESAVRASEQNVYGQHQIRTTRDIILQPCQARGRQENACVSS

>member
-1 MVKDRLWTLGI
+1 MTSSPASSTLSSPTASQLVFALTNVYSQFRFKLSSDGSKYKLWHRIFLDMCKGAKVYGHITGKSKPASDNDEDWEAIDSRIKSWFYSTCDANLLQIISSDDCTAKDLWDKLDEFF
-12 LNSNLKNGLGIIL
+12 LNNKMSRMLQLQEQFRNTKKGTSSITDFCHNLKNLADALADCDSKIDEIELVMQIL
-25 LTGENSKFT
+25 RTQGHP
-34 ENDFTMKDQEEGL
+34 
-47 EVRNGLDEV
+47 
-56 VNGSFLLAQA
+56 QA
-66 MIQPFHITNGLFGY
+66 YFGN
-80 VDGTILCPEPLITSP
+80 SP
-95 GKEGTSA
+95 GQV
-102 TPTTNPSHTIW
+102 PP
-113 ISNDAHVRM
+113 
-122 LLMSTI
+122 
-128 SEASFQHVQGTT
+128 
-140 SRDLWLAL
+140 
-148 ERAYAP
+148 
-154 HTSSREFTLKTQLLK
+154 
-169 TQMTGDETSAAYLT
+169 
-183 RAQEYASALANIG
+183 AQ
-196 QPMSEKDIVMLVV
+196 
-209 AGLRDEYNR
+209 
-218 VKQSLLARQFTAVF
+218 
-232 SELPGLLADH
+232 PGLLGAPPVQSFGAGAPQSFPAMFSAPPH
-242 EFLIRKPVPDV
+242 PSPHTFLPPPVPSSPYLYGQHQSPHPV
-253 TPVQAFMATTTA
+253 PVSSAYGQPLQQSTPVPPPPQ
-265 GSSLQTDI
+265 
-273 QALQQLV
+273 
-280 SRLAVAEEASIP
+280 
-292 VAVDVVGMKEV
+292 
-303 IEIKPSANY
+303 PSFGG
-312 ADTRSHASTSWLP
+312 HASQFSQ
-325 DTGSNNHV
+325 
-333 APDMM
+333 
-338 GFDSVESYYGDDNL
+338 
-352 HVGNGNALPIL
+352 
-363 HIGSSR
+363 
-369 LYSPNKTFHLNN
+369 
-381 ILHVPQIKK
+381 PQYT
-390 HLLSVQNFCKDNHV
+390 D
-404 YFEFH
+404 
-409 ATFFVVKDTS
+409 
-419 THSTLL
+419 
-425 TGPSDGGLYSINLP
+425 
-439 TSQSLP
+439 
-445 KVAFSTT
+445 
-452 RTTTTTWHQRLG
+452 
-464 HPHSQLFQTML
+464 
-475 SKYCLPVS
+475 
-483 NKTFDFHCNSCSV
+483 
-496 GKSSKLN
+496 
-503 LLSSDYKSSHILDL
+503 LSS
-517 VFCDVWGPAPV
+517 VF
-528 TSFDGHTYFLLCVD
+528 
-542 HFSKFMWL
+542 
-550 FPLKRK
+550 
-556 SDVVDVFKRFVS
+556 
-568 MAERQFSTKLKTVQT
+568 Q
-583 DWGGE
+583 
-588 FRNLSHFFLLLASF
+588 
-602 TVSLALTPANK
+602 
-613 MVSLRDAIVMLSKLD
+613 
-628 SLPWHNLMSLNG
+628 
-640 SGTLLLKPH
+640 
-649 TAHHGYRCFD
+649 
-659 PDTER
+659 
-664 IYIARHVRF
+664 
-673 NENSFPFSTPCTDPS
+673 
-688 PFPPNSPYV
+688 
-697 SSYPTPIPTTHT
+697 
-709 TIPTSSS
+709 
-716 PTSSSQP
+716 
-723 HIPLQTPFPQPTSPF
+723 
-738 STTTYSRR
+738 
-746 TTTEPPTTT
+746 
-755 SSAFDRFTTTQ
+755 
-766 TAPTQSIPSPN
+766 
-777 STDPLPAQQQPSSTS
+777 
-792 TTIPPSQP
+792 
-800 SRPAH
+800 
-805 LRQNPKRTKRYDPSA
+805 A
-820 MSVQP
+820 MSVQA

-830 FYMDTGASRHMTFN
+830 FYMDSGASRHMTFN
-844 QGTMHSLTPCNSSF
+844 QGTMHYLTPCNSNF
-858 IQVGNGA
+858 IQVGNGDM
-865 VVPAR
+865 VPAR
-870 YIGQCKLPFS
+870 YIGHCTLPYS
-880 PWPLMLKNVLVSD
+880 SYPLYLNNVLVSD

-935 SDHHDLYPVLPPS
+935 SDHHDLYPVLPPT
-948 PQSAVAS
+948 PRSALAS

-973 AAVFQFLLSR
+973 AAIFQFLVSR
-983 KFIACSSQN
+983 KFIACSSRT
-992 SSLCHACQL
+992 STLCHACQL
-1001 GKHCRLPFSLSS
+1001 GKHCRLPFSLST
-1013 TKTSCVFKLIH
+1013 TKTSRVFELIH

-1032 ISLSG
+1032 TSLSG
-1037 FKYYVLFLDDYS
+1037 FKYYVLFLDDFS

-1076 QFITDIQLFQC
+1076 QFKTDIQLFQC

-1097 FLDFFKTHGIKIR
+1097 FLDFFKTHDIKIR

-1162 PSTTIQYKTSFEVLF
+1162 PSTTIQYKTPFEVLF
-1177 GFFPTYSHLRVFGCL
+1177 GFSPTYSHLRVFGCL

-1206 PRSSACVYLGP
+1206 PRYSACVYLGP
-1217 STDHRGYHCLDLIT
+1217 STDHRGYRCLDLIT

-1274 PMVDSSSPSSAAG
+1274 SIIDTSSPPSSAG
-1287 PSASVSSSQT
+1287 SSASVSSSQ
-1297 PPTEPSGTASSPPA
+1297 PPPAEPSGISSSPSASSA
-1311 SSEVP
+1311 EP
-1316 SQPPAPAA
+1316 SQPPAPAT

-1354 PIPRSTAQAM
+1354 PIPRSTSQAM

-1372 MDAEMTAILSNY
+1372 MDAEMAAILSNY

-1477 TVYMRQPPGYVNS
+1477 TVYMRQSPGYVNV

-1526 LSSKIDTSLFT
+1526 LSSKTDTSLFT

-1544 IYLLLYVDDIILTAS
+1544 IYLILYVDDIILTAS

-1588 IAPSRSKSGLFLSQS
+1588 IAASRSNHGLFLSQS
-1603 AFAQEILARAD
+1603 AFAQEILARAY
-1614 MVSFNPCST
+1614 MVSCNPCST
-1623 PADTQTKL
+1623 PADTKTKL
-1631 AIDGEPVPDPTLYRS
+1631 AVDGEPVSDPTLYRS
-1646 LAGALQYLTFTRPDI
+1646 LVGALQYLTFTRPDI
-1661 AYAVQQVCLFMHDPR
+1661 AYAIQQVCLFMHDPR

-1681 ALKRILRYLKGT
+1681 ALKGILRYLKGT
-1693 LSYGLHIKASAV
+1693 LSHGLHIKASAV
-1705 DRLVAYSDAGCPTTR
+1705 DRLVAYSDADWAGCPNTR

-1729 LGDNLVSWSSKRH
+1729 LGDNLVSWSSKRQ

-1757 ANVVAETAWL
+1757 ANVVAEAAWL
-1767 RNLLLELCCPLSR
+1767 RNLLLELSCPLSR

-1809 DLHFV
+1809 GLHFV

-1839 KGLPTSLFLDF
+1839 KGLPSSLFLDF
-1850 RNSLNICLPPDQT
+1850 RDSLNIRVPPDQT
-1863 TGVC
+1863 TGVCREIGKMNSNTFFLVISSFIFLYVLTTKLIRWKSGSIARLPPGPYPFPIIGNIFELGKNPHISLTSLSRTYGGLMSLKFGSTITVVVSSPEFAKEILLKHDLSFSSRWVPDTGRAANHHLFSVAWLPVGDQWRRLRKLSKEHLFSMQQLDAGQLLRREKIRELVDYVHECAMTRKPINIGGVAFTTAFNVLSNFIFSTDMARHDSLESQEFKDVVSSIAEVFGKPNLVDFFPLLKPFDPQGLLREATVYIEKLMAILDRIIEQRVQASAKSFARVASMNDVLDLLLDLSRKNESEFSRNDMLHLLLDLFAAATDTTTSTLEWAMAELVHNPEKMAKARSELKEVAGKDNTIIMESDIAGLPYLEAVVKETFRLHPPLPFLLPHKALSDVEIGGFVVPKDAQILCNVWAIGRDPTVWSNPHEFMPERFLDVDIDYSGQDFELIPFGSGRRICPGLPLAHRMLHLMLASLIQKFDWELEGKMRPEDMDMTERFGLTLHKNVPLIAIPINI

>member
-1 MVKDRLWTLGI
+1 MTTPSQNSTLTSPTASQLVFALTNVYSQFSFKLSTDGSKYKLWRRIFLDMCKGAKVHGHITGKSKPAGDDDEDWEAIDSRIKSWFYSTCDANLLQIISSDNCTAKDLWDKLDEFF
-12 LNSNLKNGLGIIL
+12 LNNKMSRMLQLQEQFRNTKKGALSITDFCHQLKNLADAL
-25 LTGENSKFT
+25 ADCDSKI
-34 ENDFTMKDQEEGL
+34 
-47 EVRNGLDEV
+47 DEV
-56 VNGSFLLAQA
+56 ELVMQILRQLPPSYHSIVDVITNTKPFPSFLEAKNMLLL
-66 MIQPFHITNGLFGY
+66 H
-80 VDGTILCPEPLITSP
+80 ESR
-95 GKEGTSA
+95 EESHE
-102 TPTTNPSHTIW
+102 SHT
-113 ISNDAHVRM
+113 DPP
-122 LLMSTI
+122 L
-128 SEASFQHVQGTT
+128 
-140 SRDLWLAL
+140 
-148 ERAYAP
+148 
-154 HTSSREFTLKTQLLK
+154 TSSAALYSSAQNGKPKTKTNRGKNNGRFASKGGGHFQAYFGASPHAPPAQPGLLGAPPVHSFGAGAPQPSP
-169 TQMTGDETSAAYLT
+169 TMFSAPQNLSPHAFHPPPVPSSPYLYG
-183 RAQEYASALANIG
+183 QHQSPHPVPVPSQYG
-196 QPMSEKDIVMLVV
+196 QPMP
-209 AGLRDEYNR
+209 
-218 VKQSLLARQFTAVF
+218 QST
-232 SELPGLLADH
+232 
-242 EFLIRKPVPDV
+242 PVP
-253 TPVQAFMATTTA
+253 PSPPPSFGGHAAQY
-265 GSSLQTDI
+265 SQPQYTD
-273 QALQQLV
+273 
-280 SRLAVAEEASIP
+280 
-292 VAVDVVGMKEV
+292 
-303 IEIKPSANY
+303 
-312 ADTRSHASTSWLP
+312 
-325 DTGSNNHV
+325 
-333 APDMM
+333 
-338 GFDSVESYYGDDNL
+338 
-352 HVGNGNALPIL
+352 
-363 HIGSSR
+363 
-369 LYSPNKTFHLNN
+369 
-381 ILHVPQIKK
+381 
-390 HLLSVQNFCKDNHV
+390 
-404 YFEFH
+404 
-409 ATFFVVKDTS
+409 
-419 THSTLL
+419 
-425 TGPSDGGLYSINLP
+425 
-439 TSQSLP
+439 
-445 KVAFSTT
+445 
-452 RTTTTTWHQRLG
+452 
-464 HPHSQLFQTML
+464 
-475 SKYCLPVS
+475 
-483 NKTFDFHCNSCSV
+483 
-496 GKSSKLN
+496 
-503 LLSSDYKSSHILDL
+503 LSS
-517 VFCDVWGPAPV
+517 VF
-528 TSFDGHTYFLLCVD
+528 
-542 HFSKFMWL
+542 
-550 FPLKRK
+550 
-556 SDVVDVFKRFVS
+556 
-568 MAERQFSTKLKTVQT
+568 Q
-583 DWGGE
+583 
-588 FRNLSHFFLLLASF
+588 
-602 TVSLALTPANK
+602 
-613 MVSLRDAIVMLSKLD
+613 
-628 SLPWHNLMSLNG
+628 
-640 SGTLLLKPH
+640 
-649 TAHHGYRCFD
+649 
-659 PDTER
+659 
-664 IYIARHVRF
+664 
-673 NENSFPFSTPCTDPS
+673 
-688 PFPPNSPYV
+688 
-697 SSYPTPIPTTHT
+697 
-709 TIPTSSS
+709 
-716 PTSSSQP
+716 
-723 HIPLQTPFPQPTSPF
+723 
-738 STTTYSRR
+738 
-746 TTTEPPTTT
+746 
-755 SSAFDRFTTTQ
+755 
-766 TAPTQSIPSPN
+766 
-777 STDPLPAQQQPSSTS
+777 
-792 TTIPPSQP
+792 
-800 SRPAH
+800 
-805 LRQNPKRTKRYDPSA
+805 A
-820 MSVQP
+820 MSVQA

-830 FYMDTGASRHMTFN
+830 FYMDSGATRHMTFN
-844 QGTMHSLTPCNSSF
+844 QGTMHSLTPCNSNF

-865 VVPAR
+865 MVPAR
-870 YIGQCKLPFS
+870 YIGQCTLPYS
-880 PWPLMLKNVLVSD
+880 LHPLQLKNVLVSD

-935 SDHHDLYPVLPPS
+935 SDHHDLYPVLPPA
-948 PQSAVAS
+948 PRSALAS

-973 AAVFQFLLSR
+973 
-983 KFIACSSQN
+983 
-992 SSLCHACQL
+992 
-1001 GKHCRLPFSLSS
+1001 KHYRLPFSLST
-1013 TKTSCVFKLIH
+1013 TKTSRVFELIH

-1032 ISLSG
+1032 TSLSG
-1037 FKYYVLFLDDYS
+1037 FKYYVLFLDDFS

-1076 QFITDIQLFQC
+1076 QFKTDIQLFQC

-1097 FLDFFKTHGIKIR
+1097 FLDFLKTHGIKIR
-1110 FSCPYTSP
+1110 FSCPYTSQ

-1143 PPKFWVEALLSSVH
+1143 PPQFWVEALLSSVH

-1162 PSTTIQYKTSFEVLF
+1162 PSTTIQYKTPFEVLF

-1217 STDHRGYHCLDLIT
+1217 STDHRGYRCLDLIT

-1263 FDVDDSLPSLS
+1263 FEVDDSLPSLS
-1274 PMVDSSSPSSAAG
+1274 PMVDTFSPPPVAG
-1287 PSASVSSSQT
+1287 PSASVSSSQ
-1297 PPTEPSGTASSPPA
+1297 PPPAEPSGTSSSA
-1311 SSEVP
+1311 ES
-1316 SQPPAPAA
+1316 SQPPAPTAS
-1324 TSGHPMT
+1324 SGHPMT

-1354 PIPRSTAQAM
+1354 PIPRSPAQAM

-1372 MDAEMTAILSNY
+1372 MDAEMAAILSNY

-1477 TVYMRQPPGYVNS
+1477 TVYMRQPPGYINS

-1526 LSSKIDTSLFT
+1526 LSSKTDTSLFT

-1579 LGPLSFFLG
+1579 L
-1588 IAPSRSKSGLFLSQS
+1588 A
-1603 AFAQEILARAD
+1603 
-1614 MVSFNPCST
+1614 ST
-1623 PADTQTKL
+1623 PADTKTKL
-1631 AIDGEPVPDPTLYRS
+1631 AVDGEHVPDPTLYRS

-1693 LSYGLHIKASAV
+1693 LSHGLHLKASAV
-1705 DRLVAYSDAGCPTTR
+1705 DRLVAYSDADWAGCPNTR
-1720 RSTSGFCVY
+1720 RSTSGFCAY
-1729 LGDNLVSWSSKRH
+1729 LGDNLVSWSSKRQ

-1839 KGLPTSLFLDF
+1839 KGLPSSLFLDF
-1850 RNSLNICLPPDQT
+1850 RDSLNIRVPPVQT
-1863 TGVC
+1863 TGGFVFVSFPAAFGGGDMRRLWPAMLCWGWRPTAVGCLSVAGAPATWGLCSAGERPPCSPVVSDETESPATVVKPSGDGYGGTARWSGGVRCRDPLSRAAVAAMVV